1 MSSSRP
7 ADTRRAW
14 SLRLRLL
21 VGQIVVLAIVCLGIT
36 GATELALLH
45 HLVAQLDGQL
55 AGTSYRSA
63 LMYPEPPHSGW
74 RHQHVYP
81 RPGPGPRFLDAPG
94 QPAGMVAAVVSHG
107 NTVDA
112 GYTTSSGDRA
122 ELSPAAQLQLS
133 GIAGSR
139 KPVTLNLDGLGR
151 YRVVAAPSRSGG
163 DVIVTGLSMANIDA
177 TLMRMLVIFGIVTVI
192 ALVAATTAGVII
204 IRRALAPLRR
214 VAQTASK
221 VAGLP
226 LARGEV
232 ELPVR
237 VLESDA
243 NPSTEVGQ
251 LGAALNQMLDHIAAA
266 LSARQ
271 ASETRVRQFVA
282 DASHELR
289 TPLAAIR
296 GYTELTQRMGDD
308 REAVAQAMGRVASE
322 TERMTR
328 LVEDLLLLARL
339 DSGRPLEREPVDLSR
354 LAVDAVNDAHVAGP
368 DHQWEL
374 DLPEEP
380 VVDHRRRGTAT
391 SGADESACQRPH
403 PHRCGHRRD
412 DAVECR
418 AVAHRAA
425 GHRQRTRHPSGAAVR
440 SFRTVRP
447 GRLLAL
453 SQGRQY
459 RAGPGD
465 RLRGCQ
471 GAQRNYRGGQ
481 HAGPYRVHGAV
492 ATQRMATARCRSLSQ
507 EQVASISKGLFTC
520 CIGFAMSTPVAV
532 PVILYVLPSLVAEAL
547 PWPPC
552 AYCSVTPLT
561 LPSWTAFTA
570 SGSASAST
578 TLIPVV
584 FPPTAIEI
592 LPPALVQIV
601 VPWTF
606 WSLPSMMTFD
616 ELLPPADTEPP
627 GTEVETPFDL
637 LLLEQPVIPAARIA
651 APATATVS

>member
-7 ADTRRAW
+7 ADTRRVW

-21 VGQIVVLAIVCLGIT
+21 VGQIVVLAIVCVGIT
-36 GATELALLH
+36 AATELALLH

-63 LMYPEPPHSGW
+63 QMYPEPPHQGW
-74 RHQHVYP
+74 RRQHVYP

-122 ELSPAAQLQLS
+122 ELSPTAQRQLS
-133 GIAGSR
+133 AIAGSR

-151 YRVVAAPSRSGG
+151 YRVVAAPSRNGG

-177 TLMRMLVIFGIVTVI
+177 TLMRMLAIFGIVTVI

-214 VAQTASK
+214 VAQTATK

-237 VLESDA
+237 VREADA

-308 REAVAQAMGRVASE
+308 REAVAQAMSRVASE

-354 LAVDAVNDAHVAGP
+354 LAVDAVSDAHVAGP

-380 VVDHRRRGTAT
+380 VVVTG
-391 SGADESACQRPH
+391 
-403 PHRCGHRRD
+403 
-412 DAVECR
+412 DAARLHQVL
-418 AVAHRAA
+418 
-425 GHRQRTRHPSGAAVR
+425 TN
-440 SFRTVRP
+440 
-447 GRLLAL
+447 LLANARVHTGAGTVVTTRL
-453 SQGRQY
+453 GSEGSHTVLQVIDN
-459 RAGPGD
+459 GPG
-465 RLRGCQ
+465 
-471 GAQRNYRGGQ
+471 
-481 HAGPYRVHGAV
+481 
-492 ATQRMATARCRSLSQ
+492 
-507 EQVASISKGLFTC
+507 
-520 CIGFAMSTPVAV
+520 
-532 PVILYVLPSLVAEAL
+532 
-547 PWPPC
+547 
-552 AYCSVTPLT
+552 
-561 LPSWTAFTA
+561 
-570 SGSASAST
+570 
-578 TLIPVV
+578 
-584 FPPTAIEI
+584 
-592 LPPALVQIV
+592 
-601 VPWTF
+601 
-606 WSLPSMMTFD
+606 
-616 ELLPPADTEPP
+616 
-627 GTEVETPFDL
+627 
-637 LLLEQPVIPAARIA
+637 IPAALQSEVFERFARGDSSRSRKGGSTGLGLAIVSA
-651 APATATVS
+651 VVKAHDGTIVVDSVPGRTEFTVRLPPNGWQPPAP

>member
-1 MSSSRP
+1 
-7 ADTRRAW
+7 
-14 SLRLRLL
+14 L
-21 VGQIVVLAIVCLGIT
+21 VGQIVVLAVVCVGIT
-36 GATELALLH
+36 AATELALLH

-63 LMYPEPPHSGW
+63 LMYPEPPHSGR

-122 ELSPAAQLQLS
+122 ELTPTAQQQLS
-133 GIAGSR
+133 RIAGSR
-139 KPVTLNLDGLGR
+139 KPVTLNLEGLGR

-214 VAQTASK
+214 VAQTASA

-237 VLESDA
+237 VRESDA

-308 REAVAQAMGRVASE
+308 REAVAQAMSRVASE

-374 DLPEEP
+374 DLPEQP
-380 VVDHRRRGTAT
+380 VVVTG
-391 SGADESACQRPH
+391 
-403 PHRCGHRRD
+403 
-412 DAVECR
+412 DAARLHQVL
-418 AVAHRAA
+418 AN
-425 GHRQRTRHPSGAAVR
+425 
-440 SFRTVRP
+440 
-447 GRLLAL
+447 LLANARVHTGAGTVVTTRL
-453 SQGRQY
+453 STEPSHTVLQVIDN
-459 RAGPGD
+459 GPG
-465 RLRGCQ
+465 
-471 GAQRNYRGGQ
+471 
-481 HAGPYRVHGAV
+481 
-492 ATQRMATARCRSLSQ
+492 
-507 EQVASISKGLFTC
+507 
-520 CIGFAMSTPVAV
+520 
-532 PVILYVLPSLVAEAL
+532 
-547 PWPPC
+547 
-552 AYCSVTPLT
+552 
-561 LPSWTAFTA
+561 
-570 SGSASAST
+570 
-578 TLIPVV
+578 
-584 FPPTAIEI
+584 
-592 LPPALVQIV
+592 
-601 VPWTF
+601 
-606 WSLPSMMTFD
+606 
-616 ELLPPADTEPP
+616 
-627 GTEVETPFDL
+627 
-637 LLLEQPVIPAARIA
+637 IPAALQSEVFERFARGDSSRSRKGGSTGLGLAIVSAVVKAHNGTIA
-651 APATATVS
+651 VHSTPGRTEFTVRLPPNGWQPPATDP